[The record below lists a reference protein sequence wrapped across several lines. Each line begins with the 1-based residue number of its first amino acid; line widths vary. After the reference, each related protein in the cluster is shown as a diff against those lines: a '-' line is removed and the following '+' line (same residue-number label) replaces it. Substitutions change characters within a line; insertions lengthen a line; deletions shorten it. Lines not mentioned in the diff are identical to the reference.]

1 MQMNYIKPTIIK
13 HYVEPTIIVG
23 ICGQSGLVTSFI
35 GMLLDR
41 FNLRH
46 NKVDSK
52 TYYHIVTHANG
63 Y

>member
-13 HYVEPTIIVG
+13 HYVETTLIVG

-41 FNLRH
+41 FNIRH

-52 TYYHIVTHANG
+52 TYYRVVKA
-63 Y
+63 